1 MTTRAELRT
10 SLRQRLEDTGASPL
24 WDDATLNDALA
35 GALRVYSGRLPMEAT
50 TQVAVVAVT
59 QQIVVNGEIEPERI
73 VRVIDPLG
81 REIPRQPDEHREG
94 RGWDLLEQ
102 AWRWWNGALRLER
115 PALAGTWQIDY
126 LTTRAAPAD
135 DLSPVAVLPGDE
147 EIVLALAAA
156 SALRRRAIE
165 DGKRG
170 VRADAILALATS
182 MRDEADRLMVARRRR
197 ARGGVLG
204 GG

>member
-35 GALRVYSGRLPMEAT
+35 GALRVYGGRFPMEAS
-50 TQVAVVAVT
+50 TQVAVVAAV

-73 VRVIDPLG
+73 VRVIDPIG
-81 REIPRQPDEHREG
+81 REIPRQPDEDREG
-94 RGWDLLEQ
+94 TGWGLLEQ
-102 AWRWWNGALRLER
+102 AWRWWNGALRLEL
-115 PALAGTWQIDY
+115 PALVGTWQIDY
-126 LTTRAAPAD
+126 LTTRAAPVD
-135 DLSPVAVLPGDE
+135 DLSAVAVLPGDE

-170 VRADAILALATS
+170 VRVDAILVLAMS

-204 GG
+204 GR